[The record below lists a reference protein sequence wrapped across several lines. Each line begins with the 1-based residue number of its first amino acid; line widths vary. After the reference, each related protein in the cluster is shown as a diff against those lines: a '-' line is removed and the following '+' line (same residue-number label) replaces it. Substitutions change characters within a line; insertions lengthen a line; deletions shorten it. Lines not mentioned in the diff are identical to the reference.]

1 MPYALSQHARLA
13 CYEDDLIIL
22 TIRDNRFHLI
32 KDVSRDAVDA
42 LYEPMAGQ
50 RGSGLHDALQI
61 MGVLEESRDRAD
73 IPPAGLR
80 PQSYVEQRWMMPLTR
95 HAPATLVGIVASLVA
110 LYRATLMIK
119 LGGFRR
125 IVSIGKWPARM
136 ASGSVDVDGTVQAAM
151 GDLNRVFACDVS
163 GNRCLTY
170 SLALTLL
177 LRRKIP
183 NVSLVVG
190 VRTRPFFSHAWVEV
204 DGRVVNDTADLRKNL
219 AVILEV

>member
-1 MPYALSQHARLA
+1 MPYALSRHARLA

-22 TIRDNRFHLI
+22 TTNDNRFHLI
-32 KDVSRDAVDA
+32 NGVSREAVAA
-42 LYEPMAGQ
+42 LYQPMAGH
-50 RGSGLHDALQI
+50 GETGLHDALRT

-73 IPPAGLR
+73 IPPTRLQ

-95 HAPATLVGIVASLVA
+95 QVPATFWGTVASLVA

-119 LGGFRR
+119 FGGFRR
-125 IVSIGKWPARM
+125 IASIEKWPARM
-136 ASGSVDVDGTVQAAM
+136 VSGAVDVDETVQAAM
-151 GDLNRVFACDVS
+151 AGLNRVFACDVS

-177 LRRKIP
+177 LRQRMP
-183 NVSLVVG
+183 DVNLVVG

-204 DGRVVNDTADLRKNL
+204 AGTVVNDAADLRKNL
-219 AVILEV
+219 AVVLEV

>member
-1 MPYALSQHARLA
+1 MRYALSQHARLA
-13 CYEDDLIIL
+13 YYEDDLIIL
-22 TIRDNRFHLI
+22 TIYDNRFHLI
-32 KDVSRDAVDA
+32 KDISRDAVDA
-42 LYEPMAGQ
+42 LFEPMAGQ
-50 RGSGLHDALQI
+50 RGSGLRDALRI
-61 MGVLEESRDRAD
+61 MGVLEESCDRAD
-73 IPPAGLR
+73 TPPAGLR

-95 HAPATLVGIVASLVA
+95 HAPATFLGIAASLAA

-125 IVSIGKWPARM
+125 IVSMRKGAARM
-136 ASGSVDVDGTVQAAM
+136 APGPIDVDGIVQASMAN
-151 GDLNRVFACDVS
+151 LNRVFACDVS

-177 LRRKIP
+177 LRRKIS
-183 NVSLVVG
+183 NVVLVVG

-204 DGRVVNDTADLRKNL
+204 DGRVVSDAVDLRKNL